1 VLTAVLGGG
10 RSPDDQVR
18 MIPWGDERI
27 PARPGQPPWPGRVPA
42 PAPAKVLAAPARV
55 MVYDAAGTPVE
66 VSGRLEVSAPPARVV
81 IGSAR
86 QERTVEVI
94 GWIGP
99 WPVDERWWA
108 PEESRRRARFQV
120 ALPGGWG
127 LLLSLA
133 GGIWSV
139 EAVYD

>member
-1 VLTAVLGGG
+1 
-10 RSPDDQVR
+10 

-27 PARPGQPPWPGRVPA
+27 PARPGPPPWPGRLPA
-42 PAPAKVLAAPARV
+42 PAPAKVLGSPVRV
-55 MVYDAAGTPVE
+55 MVYDAAGAPVE
-66 VSGRLEVSAPPARVV
+66 VSGRLEVSAPPARIV

-86 QERTVEVI
+86 RGQQREPQREQSVEVI

-108 PEESRRRARFQV
+108 PEESRRRARFQA